1 MMTVV
6 LSNLCREVIDAGSN
20 PQHPKHFLQGSSLL
34 TQHPIVYSYSYL
46 LRLKILT
53 NPLAISLGLGANQPK
68 MRRIS
73 IRGSTSVFLVVLV
86 SCTTVSTGA
95 STLSCGLVEV
105 FNPTFCVFS
114 LPICVFAATLVPPP
128 DRNEGILV
136 QLLTVRRRIVVI
148 SIRFAID
155 INPKE
160 ACPSPYNNRYET

>member
-1 MMTVV
+1 MG
-6 LSNLCREVIDAGSN
+6 D
-20 PQHPKHFLQGSSLL
+20 QLL
-34 TQHPIVYSYSYL
+34 LKSFSIPL
-46 LRLKILT
+46 L
-53 NPLAISLGLGANQPK
+53 ISLGEGANQPSTK
-68 MRRIS
+68 RINISGS
-73 IRGSTSVFLVVLV
+73 ISVFLVVLV

-95 STLSCGLVEV
+95 STLSWGRMEL
-105 FNPTFCVFS
+105 FRPTFCVFS